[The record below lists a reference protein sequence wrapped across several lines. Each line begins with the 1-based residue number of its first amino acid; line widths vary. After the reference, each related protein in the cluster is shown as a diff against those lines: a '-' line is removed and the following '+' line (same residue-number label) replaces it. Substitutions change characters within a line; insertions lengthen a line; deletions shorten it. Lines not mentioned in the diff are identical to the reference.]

1 MTVALERKNK
11 MAGSSKKEKQV
22 LPHEYGCEVLLEKTT
37 IDKAKDT
44 SFPNDAYLI
53 WYKLEEE
60 THIDLVRG
68 SRVRI
73 FDMYYDKYGTG
84 VVQTDPVELTA
95 IASIGSSSNIANP
108 LFGKTIVKV
117 SPSKTNLF
125 ALTNDG
131 KLYAWGLN
139 NNGLFGNGNTTPST
153 IPVLVAQTNF
163 ASKIIVDMYTINED
177 LIVLCS
183 DGTIYSA
190 GLNSTTTLTAKN
202 NGSIQY
208 TRVTK
213 IFKGIPSSGNLI
225 VQSKDGDLHAT
236 APSGSYALGINDTRS
251 FTQFYNL
258 SKDTSFKRT
267 SGGKQIV
274 NVEGNATASGVSQS
288 YAYYLAA
295 DGSLFSTG

>member
-1 MTVALERKNK
+1 MLFRSDSIISIGFTSYSGYALTS
-11 MAGSSKKEKQV
+11 AGKLHV
-22 LPHEYGCEVLLEKTT
+22 WG
-37 IDKAKDT
+37 KAAG
-44 SFPNDAYLI
+44 NNI
-53 WYKLEEE
+53 
-60 THIDLVRG
+60 IN
-68 SRVRI
+68 
-73 FDMYYDKYGTG
+73 GTG

-190 GLNSTTTLTAKN
+190 GLNSTPTLTAKN

-225 VQSKDGDLHAT
+225 VQSKDGEIHAT
-236 APSGSYALGINDTRS
+236 APAGSYA
-251 FTQFYNL
+251 
-258 SKDTSFKRT
+258 
-267 SGGKQIV
+267 
-274 NVEGNATASGVSQS
+274 
-288 YAYYLAA
+288 
-295 DGSLFSTG
+295 